1 MKVNEFRYSI
11 KSGFRNLGRHPFLLF
26 ASVTTLALMLFLLSI
41 FVAFSLNATSLS
53 EIASQQPP
61 ITISMRVQADDSSIE
76 QMRNFLSSRSE
87 DIVEYVE
94 FTPAMNF
101 ASFKEDMGKEE
112 LWEDFS
118 IEDNIPYTFN
128 VRLADPGEGEEFKS
142 NVEAMPDVYEVLM
155 ESEVMSF
162 LDKVTRWTNRIGFIV
177 FIVLSVVSAL
187 IVANMIRVAVLSR
200 SHEINIMKYLGATK
214 GFIQLPFIIEG
225 LVSGF
230 IGALLASLASGLLYV
245 YVQGRFDSGL
255 SSISSGVFSLLPNS
269 TVIRTITLINMGVAF
284 VLCLFA
290 SMLSV
295 RKHSNV

>member
-61 ITISMRVQADDSSIE
+61 ITISMRVQADDSSIT
-76 QMRNFLSSRSE
+76 QMRDFLSSRSE

-118 IEDNIPYTFN
+118 IE
-128 VRLADPGEGEEFKS
+128 
-142 NVEAMPDVYEVLM
+142 
-155 ESEVMSF
+155 
-162 LDKVTRWTNRIGFIV
+162 
-177 FIVLSVVSAL
+177 
-187 IVANMIRVAVLSR
+187 
-200 SHEINIMKYLGATK
+200 
-214 GFIQLPFIIEG
+214 
-225 LVSGF
+225 
-230 IGALLASLASGLLYV
+230 
-245 YVQGRFDSGL
+245 
-255 SSISSGVFSLLPNS
+255 
-269 TVIRTITLINMGVAF
+269 
-284 VLCLFA
+284 
-290 SMLSV
+290 
-295 RKHSNV
+295 

>member
-61 ITISMRVQADDSSIE
+61 ITISMRVQADDSSIT
-76 QMRNFLSSRSE
+76 QMRDFLSSRSE

-284 VLCLFA
+284 VLCLVA

>member
-61 ITISMRVQADDSSIE
+61 ITISMRVQADDSSIT
-76 QMRNFLSSRSE
+76 QMRDFLSSRSE

-128 VRLADPGEGEEFKS
+128 VRLGDPGEGEEFKS

-284 VLCLFA
+284 VLCLVA

>member
-1 MKVNEFRYSI
+1 MKVNEFRYSV

-41 FVAFSLNATSLS
+41 FVVFSLNASNLS

-61 ITISMRVQADDSSIE
+61 ITISMRVQAEKSSIE

-87 DIVEYVE
+87 DIVEYAE

-101 ASFKEDMGKEE
+101 ASFKEDMGKDE

-245 YVQGRFDSGL
+245 YIQGRFDSGL
-255 SSISSGVFSLLPNS
+255 SNISSGVFSLLPNS
-269 TVIRTITLINMGVAF
+269 SVIGTITLINMGVAF
-284 VLCLFA
+284 VLCLVA

>member
-1 MKVNEFRYSI
+1 MKVNEFRYSV

-41 FVAFSLNATSLS
+41 FVAFSLNASNLL
-53 EIASQQPP
+53 EIAAQQPP
-61 ITISMRVQADDSSIE
+61 ITISMRVQADEASIA
-76 QMRNFLSSRSE
+76 QMRNFLSSRPE
-87 DIVEYVE
+87 DIVEFVE
-94 FTPAMNF
+94 FTPEMNF
-101 ASFKEDMGKEE
+101 ASFKEDMGKDE

-118 IEDNIPYTFN
+118 IEGNIPYTFN
-128 VRLADPGEGEEFKS
+128 VRLADPGAGEEFKS
-142 NVEAMPDVYEVLM
+142 DVEAMPDVYEVLM

-162 LDKVTRWTNRIGFIV
+162 LDKVMRWTNRIGFIV

-187 IVANMIRVAVLSR
+187 IVANMIRVAILSR

-230 IGALLASLASGLLYV
+230 IGALLASLSSGLLYV
-245 YVQGRFDSGL
+245 YVQRRFDSGL

-269 TVIRTITLINMGVAF
+269 TVIGRITLINMGVAF
-284 VLCLFA
+284 VLCLLA